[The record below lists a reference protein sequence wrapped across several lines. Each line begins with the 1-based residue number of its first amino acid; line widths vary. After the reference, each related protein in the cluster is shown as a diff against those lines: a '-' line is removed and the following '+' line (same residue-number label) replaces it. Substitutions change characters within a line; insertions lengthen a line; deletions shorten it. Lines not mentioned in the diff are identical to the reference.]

1 MDNRQMTKRL
11 KRAGSTGSKE
21 FKRSFFTL
29 IELLVVIAIIAILAS
44 MLLPAL
50 QKARQK
56 SQTIFCLNN
65 LKTLAYVEVLY
76 SDDFDD
82 WIMPAIRSNDNAP
95 VCSWIYPV
103 RDYLAPTKSWR
114 SDETGMKYFPMLVC
128 PAESKDFGKYSDGYF
143 SYSHYIRNITC
154 GNYTARNEDDADV
167 RQQQRMKKKHELSKP
182 SIAIF
187 FGDSNRKDHHSFSYW
202 KLYQRYCGRH
212 DGGILENPG
221 STARVNYRNG
231 TGNLSFG
238 DGHVE
243 SISKIEFTMTSDN
256 IKLQGFNIH

>member
-1 MDNRQMTKRL
+1 MNMDNRQVTKRL
-11 KRAGSTGSKE
+11 KRAGSARRKE

-82 WIMPAIRSNDNAP
+82 WIMPAIRSDAGGSAS
-95 VCSWIYPV
+95 SWICLI
-103 RDYLAPTKSWR
+103 RDYLAPTKSWI
-114 SDETGMKYFPMLVC
+114 SNETGMKYFPMLVC
-128 PAESKDFGKYSDGYF
+128 PAERMKFGSYSNGYF
-143 SYSHYIRNITC
+143 QYSHYIRNAVC
-154 GNYTARNEDDADV
+154 GNYKAKDNK
-167 RQQQRMKKKHELSKP
+167 QQRMKKNHELSKP

-187 FGDSNRKDHHSFSYW
+187 FADSNNKSDDKFDWWNAH
-202 KLYQRYCGRH
+202 QRLCGRH
-212 DGGILENPG
+212 NGGVLENPE
-221 STARVNYRNG
+221 STGTLAKYRNG
-231 TGNLSFG
+231 AGNFSFG

-243 SISKIEFTMTSDN
+243 SISKPELTMVSDN
-256 IKLQGFNIH
+256 IKLQGFK